1 MIQHFRSSFK
11 FLDPDPDRDPK
22 TLINGIRPETRYDGY
37 LKYRNFT
44 AGYLA
49 SRISGAYLH

>member
-11 FLDPDPDRDPK
+11 FLDPDPDRDLK

-49 SRISGAYLH
+49 SRISGVYLH